1 MKAALRAEARKL
13 RYQRSTW
20 GILIS
25 AMAIAAVSTVS
36 IIATTQMPESR
47 MALPLTLEPTIR
59 LVMASAT
66 GGYIFALVLGI
77 VISTTEFRH
86 STAVATYLAQP
97 DRGTVMVAKMVAGA
111 SMGVVVQLV
120 STVVGWAAGLA
131 YLTRYDHATL
141 PGSAYVE
148 ILAGSLLVGAVLA
161 VMGVAVG
168 SLLRSQ
174 MIAVVGALLWLQLI
188 EALIVVFADWMTRWS
203 ITGAI
208 NSVLSIA
215 VETPEFSLTAEDVFT
230 PWQSVGL
237 LLVYAAVLGLV
248 ALRTSMRRDVD

>member
-1 MKAALRAEARKL
+1 MRAALRAEARKL

-20 GILIS
+20 GILL
-25 AMAIAAVSTVS
+25 AATVIAAISTVS
-36 IIATTQMPESR
+36 IIASTQMPQSR
-47 MALPLTLEPTIR
+47 MPLELTSAATIR

-66 GGYIFALVLGI
+66 GGYIFALIMGI

-97 DRGTVMVAKMVAGA
+97 HRATVMIAKMVAA
-111 SMGVVVQLV
+111 TCMGVIVQLV
-120 STVVGWAAGLA
+120 STVVGWGAGLA
-131 YLTRYDHATL
+131 YLTRYEHASL
-141 PGSAYVE
+141 SSSAYVE
-148 ILAGSLLVGAVLA
+148 ILAGSLLVGGVLA
-161 VMGVAVG
+161 IMGVAVG
-168 SLLRSQ
+168 SLIRSQ
-174 MIAVVGALLWLQLI
+174 MIAVVAALLWLELV
-188 EALIVVFADWMTRWS
+188 EALIVVFADWMARWS

-215 VETPEFSLTAEDVFT
+215 VETPEFSLTADDVFT

-237 LLVYAAVLGLV
+237 LLLYAAVLALV